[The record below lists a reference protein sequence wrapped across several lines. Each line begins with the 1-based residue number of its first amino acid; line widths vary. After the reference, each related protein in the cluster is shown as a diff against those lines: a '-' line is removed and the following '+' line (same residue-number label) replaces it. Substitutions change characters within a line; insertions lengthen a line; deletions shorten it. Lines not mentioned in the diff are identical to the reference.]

1 MPALRLNFYYEQKIV
16 NNFLLFSQLFK
27 KVTFLHFSRLF
38 KILRPLNFYRRTPRG
53 LTFPKTAKLSL
64 WAVTARVGRASI
76 VKIVTKTA
84 DNLRFSLKKW
94 QREWNFAS
102 EKGFLEA
109 GACCRKMSPVMDPWE

>member
-1 MPALRLNFYYEQKIV
+1 M
-16 NNFLLFSQLFK
+16 
-27 KVTFLHFSRLF
+27 TFLHFSTLF
-38 KILRPLNFYRRTPRG
+38 KILRPLNFYRQTPRG

-102 EKGFLEA
+102 EKGFMEVGSLLLKNEPSYGSVGIKLPEIIA
-109 GACCRKMSPVMDPWE
+109 ATLRHLASL